1 MNKNPGVSE
10 MLALLDALKGAV
22 ENFAARE
29 EKLNHDFEIRSA
41 AELDAFESAKLEQQS
56 KHAEA
61 LTAAE
66 AALDE
71 GRNRCNTRFE
81 KRKVKINRAHSALS
95 QRVLDEGSSRE
106 GELKQKIRKNSTAA
120 EERRDNDLANAT
132 ANFEWFQQKLN
143 ESNTNFRRL
152 EKSARRAFRGY
163 GMFRRLLRRHQQ
175 TGAADL
181 SQDENQ
187 LFEEFQ
193 CLESKSRDDL
203 VQFRKKLLPWIFRF
217 LPVSLVVLLLLG
229 VIAAVPVLQHFGRN
243 TVSWSQTGPVAFV
256 LLVIFILYFP
266 SRRVAAPAAIAIAG
280 QLGNARRLL
289 DACPQKIAE
298 HYQREQSRI
307 LAEFD
312 ATTRDLSQEWK
323 RSVRQIV
330 NVRGVRPMEVDQKAL
345 QAGQKN
351 EQYRRAGFVRVESRH
366 REKIAGLQAEA
377 EASASRLA
385 GAHAGKVASL
395 ESQHQTQWAALESE
409 WKNKI
414 EPLFAQIHA
423 ANAASDQLFPG
434 WDAP

>member
-1 MNKNPGVSE
+1 

-22 ENFAARE
+22 ENFAERE

-61 LTAAE
+61 LAAAE

-71 GRNRCNTRFE
+71 ARNRTNTRFE
-81 KRKVKINRAHSALS
+81 KRKVQINRAHSSLN

-106 GELKQKIRKNSTAA
+106 GELRQKIRKNSTAA
-120 EERRDNDLANAT
+120 EQRRDNDLANAT

-143 ESNTNFRRL
+143 ESNTNFSRL

-163 GMFRRLLRRHQQ
+163 GMFRRLLRRQRQ
-175 TGAADL
+175 TGEADL

-187 LFEEFQ
+187 LFEEFLR
-193 CLESKSRDDL
+193 LESKSRDDL

-266 SRRVAAPAAIAIAG
+266 GRRVAAPAALAIAG
-280 QLGNARRLL
+280 QLGKARRLL
-289 DACPQKIAE
+289 DACPQKCAE

-307 LAEFD
+307 LAEFG

-351 EQYRRAGFVRVESRH
+351 EQYRRAGFARVESQH
-366 REKIAGLQAEA
+366 RE
-377 EASASRLA
+377 
-385 GAHAGKVASL
+385 
-395 ESQHQTQWAALESE
+395 
-409 WKNKI
+409 
-414 EPLFAQIHA
+414 
-423 ANAASDQLFPG
+423 
-434 WDAP
+434 